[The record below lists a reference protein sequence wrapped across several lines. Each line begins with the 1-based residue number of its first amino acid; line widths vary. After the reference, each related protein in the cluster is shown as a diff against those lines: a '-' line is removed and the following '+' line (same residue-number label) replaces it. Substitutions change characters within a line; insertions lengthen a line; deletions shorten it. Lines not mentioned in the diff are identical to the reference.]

1 MGFLKTVFWILLGYY
16 LLKIAG
22 RLLRPWAQRYVR
34 RKAEDYFQ
42 QASAPAREDQSGPDR
57 VGEVTID
64 RRPPAR
70 KRSSAK
76 VGEYIEFE
84 DVD

>member
-1 MGFLKTVFWILLGYY
+1 MGVLKAILWILLGYY
-16 LLKIAG
+16 LLKIVG

-42 QASAPAREDQSGPDR
+42 QASAATGETQGESDR

-70 KRSSAK
+70 RRSSEK